1 MNKIQ
6 KDNLGFLGA
15 DYQYK
20 LVSAFVQDKKYFEDL
35 YNIIE
40 PNAFTES
47 CLRGIVGV
55 MKDYYD
61 KSGNVPSYDTIL
73 IEVRSKLVN
82 TEEDNEYY
90 NETVDQLKSISC
102 EAREEI
108 EALGMKFFKQQ
119 GVIKAAQEM
128 LQKVKN
134 GASIDELEVSQQ
146 EIADVLNI
154 KRHDSNISSPLD
166 NIEDDLSKEN
176 IVTIPTG
183 VDLLDEAL
191 GGGLDKGKLGLIICP
206 TGVGKTSMTTCFA
219 ANAACY
225 TCEQNNY
232 EGYKVLQIIF
242 EDSHRDIHRKYF
254 GNISGIESAEIN
266 VSEENTE
273 KVRLALKTSSRS
285 EFINNNIRI
294 ERFDSG
300 EKTATDIK
308 NEIKRITNEGFKP
321 DMVIIDYFECLAPEP
336 GYSKLDV
343 TEREAKT
350 MRKLENMAVELDIAI
365 WVPTQGNRESMSA
378 LLITT
383 DKMGGSIKKGQIAQ
397 VILTV
402 AKTPEQKK
410 ANKATISLQK
420 NRGGKDTIN
429 LEGVNFNNGTCIIDC
444 SEVIEFD
451 SVLEYNSEATFKEDQ
466 IKQNYT
472 KELRAPY
479 KLNQK

>member
-1 MNKIQ
+1 MTKIQ
-6 KDNLGFLGA
+6 KDNLGFLGV

-47 CLRGIVGV
+47 CLRGIVGI
-55 MKDYYD
+55 MKDYYNN
-61 KSGNVPSYDTIL
+61 SGSVPSFETIL
-73 IEVRSKLVN
+73 FCVNDKLVN
-82 TEEDNEYY
+82 TEEDRDYY
-90 NETVDQLKSISC
+90 AETIDNLKTISC

-108 EALGMKFFKQQ
+108 ESLGMKFFKQQ

-134 GASIDELEVSQQ
+134 GANLDELEESQQ

-154 KRHDSNISSPLD
+154 KRHQSNMSSPLES
-166 NIEDDLSKEN
+166 IEDDLSKEN
-176 IVTIPTG
+176 IVSIPTG
-183 VDLLDEAL
+183 VDKLDEVL

-225 TCEQNNY
+225 TCEQNNF
-232 EGYKVLQIIF
+232 EGYKILQIIF

-254 GNISGIESAEIN
+254 GNISGIESADIN
-266 VSEENTE
+266 ASEENTE

-285 EFINNNIRI
+285 QYINDNIRI

-321 DMVIIDYFECLAPEP
+321 DLVIIDYFECLAPEP
-336 GYSKLDV
+336 GYSKLDI
-343 TEREAKT
+343 TERESKT

-365 WVPTQGNRESMSA
+365 WIPTQGNRDSMTA
-378 LLITT
+378 LLVTT

-397 VILTV
+397 VIITV
-402 AKTPEQKK
+402 AKSPEQKK
-410 ANKATISLQK
+410 KNLATISLQK
-420 NRGGKDTIN
+420 NRGGKDAIN
-429 LEGVNFNNGTCIIDC
+429 LEGVYFNNGTCIIDC
-444 SEVIEFD
+444 SEIVEFED
-451 SVLEYNSEATFKEDQ
+451 VLEYNEDAAYREEEMQ
-466 IKQNYT
+466 QSYT
-472 KELRAPY
+472 KQLRAPY
-479 KLNQK
+479 KLNKN

>member
-6 KDNLGFLGA
+6 KDNLGFLGV

-61 KSGNVPSYDTIL
+61 KSGNVPSYDTISFS
-73 IEVRSKLVN
+73 VRNKLVN
-82 TEEDNEYY
+82 TEEDREYY
-90 NETVDQLKSISC
+90 DETIDKLKTISC

-108 EALGMKFFKQQ
+108 ESLGMKFFKQQ

-134 GASIDELEVSQQ
+134 GASIDELEISQQ
-146 EIADVLNI
+146 EIAEVLSI
-154 KRHDSNISSPLD
+154 KRHNSNITSPLE
-166 NIEDDLSKEN
+166 NVEEDLSKEN
-176 IVTIPTG
+176 VVTIPTG
-183 VDLLDEAL
+183 VELLDDTL
-191 GGGLDKGKLGLIICP
+191 GGGLDKGKLGLIIGP
-206 TGVGKTSMTTCFA
+206 TGFGKTSMTTCFA

-225 TCEQNNY
+225 ACEQNNN
-232 EGYKVLQIIF
+232 EGYKVLQIVF

-254 GNISGIESAEIN
+254 ANISQIESAEIN
-266 VSEENTE
+266 SSEENLE
-273 KVRLALKTSSRS
+273 AVRLALKTSYRS
-285 EFINNNIRI
+285 EYINNNIRI

-321 DMVIIDYFECLAPEP
+321 DLVVIDYFECLAPEP
-336 GYSKLDV
+336 GFAKLDV
-343 TEREAKT
+343 TERESKT

-365 WVPTQGNRESMSA
+365 WIPTQGNRDSLVTE
-378 LLITT
+378 LVTT

-397 VILTV
+397 VIISISKTV
-402 AKTPEQKK
+402 EQKK
-410 ANKATISLQK
+410 ANKATISLLK

-429 LEGVNFNNGTCIIDC
+429 LEGVYFNNGTCIIDC
-444 SEVIEFD
+444 SEAIEFD
-451 SVLEYNSEATFKEDQ
+451 SVLEYNANATFKEQ
-466 IKQNYT
+466 
-472 KELRAPY
+472 ELDRDCVKDIRAPY
-479 KLNQK
+479 RINN